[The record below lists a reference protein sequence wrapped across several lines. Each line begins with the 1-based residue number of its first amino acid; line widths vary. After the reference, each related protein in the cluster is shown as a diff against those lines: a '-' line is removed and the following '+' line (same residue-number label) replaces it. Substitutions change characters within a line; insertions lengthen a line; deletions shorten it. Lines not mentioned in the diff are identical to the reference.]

1 MNFPIPV
8 IDLFAGPGGLSEG
21 FAALD
26 KKEGTPFFSICLSIE
41 KEENA
46 YQTLL
51 LRSFFRQFPFNKA
64 PNLYY
69 NLLSD
74 TERPLN
80 ERLQELYHN
89 FPQKFENAIQCTLKA
104 ELGKDDKQSIN
115 ERIKKAIGSIPFF

>member
-21 FAALD
+21 FSALD
-26 KKEGTPFFSICLSIE
+26 KNMGTPSFTICLSVE
-41 KEENA
+41 KDENA

-51 LRSFFRQFPFNKA
+51 LRSFFRQFPFNMV

-69 NLLSD
+69 NILKN
-74 TERPLN
+74 TERPPN
-80 ERLQELYHN
+80 ERIRELYHN
-89 FPQKFENAIQCTLKA
+89 FPQQFENAIQCTLKA